1 MMIYKNIISLFI
13 LFFVSEF
20 TWAQKPNYDSLAKE
34 KEKIVLLF
42 LDLKETDAIA
52 DIGTNSGYSLIP
64 IANEYPNIKFT
75 IEDID
80 SSSCNIKN
88 ITKRIKK
95 LGYKT
100 NIEQFSFVYGT
111 ETSTNLPTCKFNKV
125 LMFMVLHEMTFKKE
139 MLEDVKRILQKN
151 GSIFIQENISHK
163 PQKKQRACNYRFLTE
178 EEFKQV
184 MTENKFLLKREQ
196 ISFDTGHNTYLKLF
210 EYTVA
215 D

>member
-13 LFFVSEF
+13 LFFLSDVIY
-20 TWAQKPNYDSLAKE
+20 AQKPNYDSLTEE
-34 KEKIVLLF
+34 KHKLIVSF
-42 LDLKETDAIA
+42 LDLKETDKIA

-64 IANEYPNIKFT
+64 IANEYPDIKFT
-75 IEDID
+75 VEDID
-80 SSSCNIKN
+80 SSSCNIKTL
-88 ITKRIKK
+88 TKRIKK
-95 LGYKT
+95 LGNKT
-100 NIEQFSFVYGT
+100 RIEQFSFVYGT
-111 ETSTNLPTCKFNKV
+111 ETSTNLPTDNFSKV
-125 LMFMVLHEMTFKKE
+125 LMFMVVHEMTFKKE
-139 MLEDVKRILQKN
+139 MLQDIKRILQKN
-151 GSIFIQENISHK
+151 GSLFIQENIAHK

-178 EEFKQV
+178 DEFKQL